1 MAVIVR
7 IILNNQTL
15 SMDSIRLDVLKQIK
29 FVLRLSVRDSIISN
43 DRIGQGQNL
52 TGIAGISERFSV
64 TLNQIII
71 QIRCCIGHQ
80 LRNYPT
86 SPVLNTISPGL
97 DLLAPNEYP
106 WNDLPFFSTR
116 LIFLGFI
123 QLKLFKRFILKK
135 KIHFKLLLKL
145 DSGLQLKNN
154 IFCLLRKC

>member
-106 WNDLPFFSTR
+106 
-116 LIFLGFI
+116 
-123 QLKLFKRFILKK
+123 
-135 KIHFKLLLKL
+135 
-145 DSGLQLKNN
+145 
-154 IFCLLRKC
+154 